1 MAQTGCVGCIANPMA
16 GKDIRRLVA
25 YGSRIDNQEKVNI
38 VRRILLGLES
48 AGVAEVLL
56 MPDTFQI
63 ADKAL
68 EGIHQPLQLRMHI
81 LEMEVRGDAKDSLRA
96 AQHMCDAGAQCL
108 LILGGDGT
116 HRVVA
121 KASGTIPLVPIS
133 TGTNHVFPQMIE
145 GTVAGLAAG
154 FYASHAPQLDGVVL
168 PTKRL
173 EIWHDGALQDIALVD
188 VAVSAQQFVGARALW
203 DVSGIQELFLTQGT
217 PSNIGLSSIAGWSH
231 PITMADAVGLHLI
244 LGDGGRQVRAP
255 IAPGLIVS
263 VGISHERMLEPG
275 ERIPIR
281 HAPAMLALDGEREL
295 LVRRGEH
302 WEVALSWNGPKV
314 LDVDRTLQLAQ
325 RQGLHQG

>member
-1 MAQTGCVGCIANPMA
+1 MTQTGCVGCIANPMA

-25 YGSRIDNQEKVNI
+25 YGSRIDNQEKVNM

-133 TGTNHVFPQMIE
+133 TGTNNVFPQMLE

-154 FYASHAPQLDGVVL
+154 FYASHAPQLDGVIL

-173 EIWHDGALQDIALVD
+173 EIWRDGVLQDIALVD

-231 PITMADAVGLHLI
+231 PITMADTAGLHLI

-255 IAPGLIVS
+255 IAPGLIVP
-263 VGISHERMLEPG
+263 VGISHERLIEPG

-295 LVRRGEH
+295 LVRQGEH
-302 WEVALSWNGPKV
+302 WEVALSWDGPKV
-314 LDVDRTLQLAQ
+314 LDVDRTLLLAQ
-325 RQGLHQG
+325 RQGLHHG